1 MCRSTIKFSRL
12 VNIVSIVNSDPRVDK
27 NSKLIEIVSQL
38 CHEKLENKFRVK
50 TINDLLKKQKLRSSA
65 FVMYV
70 NLHYDAKKDLI
81 IIDYPFYPRSTH

>member
-1 MCRSTIKFSRL
+1 MCHPIRFSKL
-12 VNIVSIVNSDPRVDK
+12 ISLINIVNFSSKASKRD
-27 NSKLIEIVSQL
+27 KLIEIANMT
-38 CHEKLENKFRVK
+38 CHEKLENSYRVK
-50 TINDLLKKQKLRSSA
+50 VLNDLLKKQKLRSSA